1 MEHYNDSGL
10 KQDAARFLIENMP
23 RYFSYEGWQLDTLKA
38 IHAAT
43 EHTDGWVNKKDRKK
57 WEHFSF
63 RTLKKV
69 YDAKVIKAEFLIHHI
84 DQAFE
89 VFEKRSWNKYLPFDD
104 FCELILPYRIG
115 DEPLEEWRGWY
126 RERYES
132 ILDSLYQ
139 GTDVVEATDRLGAYL
154 RQEKDFRYSVE
165 LDLPHLGAG
174 FLLANRV
181 GSCEASCDF
190 TVYVLRALGI
200 PAATD
205 IYHYGPG
212 KGAGHVWNVLRDTTG
227 GYVPFWFIQTK
238 VERGGSDKREKGKVY
253 RRCFGAQQEKVSGIR
268 RDRSV
273 PFPLKDPYLKDV
285 TSDYFPANQVTIE
298 IDPQVDKKYICLG
311 VFTLEGCMPIDIT
324 VQKGNKATFMNVEP
338 GILFQPLYD
347 NGMKWVAAGYPSL

>member
-10 KQDAARFLIENMP
+10 KQDAATLLIENMP

-89 VFEKRSWNKYLPFDD
+89 VFEKDPGINICHLMIS
-104 FCELILPYRIG
+104 ELILPYRIG

-139 GTDVVEATDRLGAYL
+139 GTDVVEATTDRLGAYL

-174 FLLANRV
+174 F
-181 GSCEASCDF
+181 C
-190 TVYVLRALGI
+190 
-200 PAATD
+200 
-205 IYHYGPG
+205 
-212 KGAGHVWNVLRDTTG
+212 
-227 GYVPFWFIQTK
+227 
-238 VERGGSDKREKGKVY
+238 
-253 RRCFGAQQEKVSGIR
+253 
-268 RDRSV
+268 
-273 PFPLKDPYLKDV
+273 
-285 TSDYFPANQVTIE
+285 
-298 IDPQVDKKYICLG
+298 
-311 VFTLEGCMPIDIT
+311 
-324 VQKGNKATFMNVEP
+324 
-338 GILFQPLYD
+338 
-347 NGMKWVAAGYPSL
+347 